1 MTKKTINVAVIGLGP
16 WGQTMAHKLSALPD
30 FTLKSTFDHHDA
42 RKVAHA
48 ETAPSLDAILD
59 DPSIKACV
67 ITTPNHT
74 HADLAHTLLEA
85 GKNVLIAKPLA
96 MTAAACDEISA
107 LARAKRLVAM
117 TGHTTLFNPGV
128 LLMRRLIAESGRPVL
143 HFDARRRGVGRIQKN
158 SVLLDLAVH
167 DLANA
172 IFVTGRHPL
181 SAQHVQRPYGGC
193 LAAQAQMFMRF
204 EGGMTGHVESSWV
217 ASERRRLAVATLDG
231 RIVKLDELT
240 AKVSVYDT
248 TPTAKLAEDNFTAVK
263 IAEYKVDAH
272 DALADE
278 LSAFAKFIRERRFPE
293 ENAKIARS
301 VVHVIEISD
310 DIGAYF

>member
-16 WGQTMAHKLSALPD
+16 WGQTLAHKLAALPD
-30 FTLKSTFDHHDA
+30 FTLKSTYDHHDA

-48 ETAPSLDAILD
+48 ETAPSLDAILND
-59 DPSIKACV
+59 RSVKACV

-74 HADLAHTLLEA
+74 HADLAQALLEA

-96 MTAAACDEISA
+96 MTSAACDQIAA
-107 LARAKRLVAM
+107 LARANGLVAM

-128 LLMRRLIAESGRPVL
+128 LLMKRVIAESGRPVL

-167 DLANA
+167 DIANA
-172 IFVTGRHPL
+172 IFVTGRHPV
-181 SAQHVQRPYGGC
+181 SARHVQRPYGAC
-193 LAAQAQMFMRF
+193 AAAQAQMFMRF

-248 TPTAKLAEDNFTAVK
+248 TSTAKLAEDNFTAVK
-263 IAEYKVDAH
+263 SAEYKVDAH

-278 LSAFAKFIRERRFPE
+278 LSAFAKFIRDGRFPE
-293 ENAKIARS
+293 ENARIARS
-301 VVHVIEISD
+301 VVHAIEISED
-310 DIGAYF
+310 VGVYS